1 MYHYNPYS
9 AYCAICGEK
18 LHDDRHPFWYG
29 KDCLPVHRACGDDK
43 QAKERLDLAKAIERA
58 PDGPIVVVP
67 IYSHTWLHEAIALL
81 IAFFA
86 GAAVATCAFL
96 LWW

>member
-1 MYHYNPYS
+1 MRDSNPWS
-9 AYCAICGEK
+9 DNCALCGEM
-18 LHDDRHPFWYG
+18 LRGDAYPFYHDGRHV
-29 KDCLPVHRACGDDK
+29 PVHKKCGEDK
-43 QAKERLDLAKAIERA
+43 RAKERLVLAKAIEQA
-58 PDGPIVVVP
+58 EDGPIVLVP
-67 IYSHTWLHEAIALL
+67 WPKTWLHEAIALL

>member
-1 MYHYNPYS
+1 MRHSNPWS
-9 AYCAICGEK
+9 DNCALCGEM
-18 LHDDRHPFWYG
+18 LRGDAYPFYHDGRHV
-29 KDCLPVHRACGDDK
+29 PVHKRCGEDK
-43 QAKERLDLAKAIERA
+43 RAKERLELAKAIEQA
-58 PDGPIVVVP
+58 EDGPIVVVP